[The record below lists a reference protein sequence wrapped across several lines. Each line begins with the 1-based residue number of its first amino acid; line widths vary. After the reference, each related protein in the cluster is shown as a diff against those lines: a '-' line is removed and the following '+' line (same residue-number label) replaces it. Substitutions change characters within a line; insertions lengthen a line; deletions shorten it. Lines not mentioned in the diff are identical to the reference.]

1 MADLSTL
8 GTSLNA
14 ALVAAGFKTL
24 PNGTWAAGDQPVWN
38 GTNYDPRQRVAL
50 ELASTFTVATTTL
63 ADITGLTLA
72 LNRAGT
78 FSFAFVIYV
87 AQATAASVNGL
98 AINYTGTVTRI
109 NAACNFPATTTTTS
123 LLRQTVNNTVMA
135 ASSMAAGVTIPVFL
149 SGTIAVSTT
158 GTLSVRAQR
167 ATAATTVLLGSGGT
181 VMQQ

>member
-8 GTSLNA
+8 GTSLNSS
-14 ALVAAGFKTL
+14 LVTAGFKTL
-24 PNGTWAAGDQPVWN
+24 ANGTWAVDDVQKWN
-38 GTNYDPRQRVAL
+38 GSIFTPTQRSVM

-63 ADITGLTLA
+63 ADVTGLTLV

-78 FSFAFVIYV
+78 FSFALVIYV

-98 AINYTGTVTRI
+98 AINYTGTVTRL
-109 NAACNFPATTTTTS
+109 NAACNFPATATTTS

-135 ASSMAAGVTIPVFL
+135 APSMAAGVTIPVFL
-149 SGTIAVSTT
+149 SGSIVVSTV

-181 VMQQ
+181 VLQQ